1 MVEQKKYQDIVRLGH
16 RSTVDVLKEGDHI
29 VIQEKIDGANAS
41 FRRVG
46 NELVAFSRRQQLTPE
61 NTLGGFYEFVKS
73 LDIHIGEGLVFFG
86 EWTNPHKVKY
96 PEHEKKFFLY
106 DIYDLEQEKYL
117 PFEFVKN
124 TGKAL
129 GLNIV
134 PVFYEGEY
142 QGFDHLMSFV
152 GKTELGGKLGDV
164 ETGEG
169 IVVKNIDYLDRF
181 GKQKFVKLV
190 TDNFREVQ
198 KQKAPKDP
206 KIALTAEQK
215 FVDATVTEARIDK
228 MLHKFVDEGILDENF
243 GIEDMGTI
251 LKNMGERIKEDIL
264 KEEGDSFSEIISD
277 GDTNVEGQEI
287 DEKQLSRAIGRTV
300 PKIVKQ
306 IINK

>member
-1 MVEQKKYQDIVRLGH
+1 MVEQKKYRKVLRLGH
-16 RSTVDVLKEGDHI
+16 RETVDVLKEGDHI

-46 NELVAFSRRQQLTPE
+46 NELVAFSRRDQLTPE
-61 NTLGGFYEFVKS
+61 YTLKGFYNFVQG
-73 LDIHIGEGLVFFG
+73 LDIHIGEGFVFFG
-86 EWTNPHKVKY
+86 EWTSPHKIQY
-96 PEHEKKFFLY
+96 PDHQNKFFLY
-106 DIYDLEQEKYL
+106 DIYDLEQKKYL

-129 GLNIV
+129 GLDIV

-164 ETGEG
+164 EIGEG
-169 IVVKNIDYLDRF
+169 IVVKNVDYVDKF

-198 KQKAPKDP
+198 KQRAPRDP

-215 FVDATVTEARIDK
+215 FVDATVTEARVDK

-243 GIEDMGTI
+243 GIEDMNVI
-251 LKNMGERIKEDIL
+251 LKNMGTRIKEDIL
-264 KEEGDSFSEIISD
+264 TEEGDNFTEIVS
-277 GDTNVEGQEI
+277 GEEASVELDI
-287 DEKQLSRAIGRTV
+287 NEKQLSRAIGRTV